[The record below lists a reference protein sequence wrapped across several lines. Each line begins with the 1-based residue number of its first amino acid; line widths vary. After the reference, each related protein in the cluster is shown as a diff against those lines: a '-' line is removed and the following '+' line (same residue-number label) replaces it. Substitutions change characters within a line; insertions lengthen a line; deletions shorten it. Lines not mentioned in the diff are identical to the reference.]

1 MRRLI
6 VGSQARA
13 AGTVT
18 GHDLRRGYDR
28 VHRDIYKPRG
38 LQLSLDERID
48 GAWLR
53 TGRAGVV
60 AGVAAAAL
68 HGARWIDD
76 TIAVEMIWKVT
87 RAPAG
92 IIVRRDRLAPDEI
105 TVQDCVAV
113 TTPERTA
120 FDIARYQPRGAA
132 LALLDALQRSTAFE
146 VDDVAALADRYRGAR
161 GVKQV
166 RELLPLVDGGAQSPP
181 ETRLRLLF
189 IDAGFVR
196 PTTQVPVFDGARC
209 LRRLDMGWEEFKV
222 AVEYDGGQHQTDR
235 RQYVKDLRV
244 LPLVRRKGW
253 DVLSAIK
260 EDSDGAVLVRT
271 YRALV
276 ARGWDGKLRPPHPS
290 VAALVARLPLSP
302 AALALSRDNRNL
314 AG

>member
-87 RAPAG
+87 RAPVG

-189 IDAGFVR
+189 IDAGLCGRPRRSRCSTGPAAYAGSTWAGRSSRLRSNTTAASIR
-196 PTTQVPVFDGARC
+196 PTAASTSRISGCCPWCGAR
-209 LRRLDMGWEEFKV
+209 
-222 AVEYDGGQHQTDR
+222 
-235 RQYVKDLRV
+235 
-244 LPLVRRKGW
+244 
-253 DVLSAIK
+253 
-260 EDSDGAVLVRT
+260 
-271 YRALV
+271 
-276 ARGWDGKLRPPHPS
+276 
-290 VAALVARLPLSP
+290 
-302 AALALSRDNRNL
+302 
-314 AG
+314 AGMC